1 MEFEGYY
8 RLGTIIKTHG
18 IKGNVIVRLD
28 VDNPDRYKKLKAVFL
43 LKDSLLCSYKVLS
56 TSFNGEL
63 MNVNL
68 EGIPDMNTAET
79 ILKQDV
85 FLPMSDL
92 PVLSGNKI
100 YLHEAIG
107 MTVIDSQE
115 GELGVIQKIYDLP
128 EQPVASVAFG
138 EKELLFP
145 VLTIFIDQVDREN
158 KILRVTLPEGLVD
171 IYR

>member
-18 IKGNVIVRLD
+18 IKGNVVVKLD
-28 VDNPDRYKKLKAVFL
+28 VDTPEKYKKTKAVFL
-43 LKDSLLCSYKVLS
+43 LKDGLLCSYKVLS
-56 TSFNGEL
+56 ASLNRDL
-63 MNVNL
+63 LNVNL

-79 ILKQDV
+79 FLKQDV
-85 FLPMSDL
+85 FLPLSDL
-92 PVLSGNKI
+92 PVLTGNKI
-100 YLHEAIG
+100 YLHEAVG
-107 MTVIDSQE
+107 MTVIDSLQ

-145 VLTIFIDQVDREN
+145 VLTIFINQVDREN
-158 KILRVTLPEGLVD
+158 KILRVTLPDGLVD